1 MTADL
6 DKAVERLTD
15 MAEFF
20 EDATDPFI
28 AESVCKE
35 HAADLRWS
43 LSELSRL
50 REENA
55 ALTRSVERRSPCGR
69 CPTISNKALQ
79 AACDAYAN
87 CNICEADPMRAALS
101 AALPVML
108 EGKREEIARVIDPDG
123 YWERLDSCNH
133 ALATVQM
140 NDDQRHALTK
150 VRDDELRCT
159 AESLAKA
166 DRIIAM
172 LGGGE

>member
-1 MTADL
+1 MIVEKAIKAAAKAIKAAQCPGREGPFGHYDYSSYGW
-6 DKAVERLTD
+6 DKPHRVRDFRDPSSKTWGHDVFKSDSREESWAEYERLT
-15 MAEFF
+15 E
-20 EDATDPFI
+20 EHI
-28 AESVCKE
+28 A
-35 HAADLRWS
+35 
-43 LSELSRL
+43 
-50 REENA
+50 
-55 ALTRSVERRSPCGR
+55 
-69 CPTISNKALQ
+69 
-79 AACDAYAN
+79 
-87 CNICEADPMRAALS
+87 RAALS

>member
-1 MTADL
+1 MISEE
-6 DKAVERLTD
+6 AVE
-15 MAEFF
+15 
-20 EDATDPFI
+20 
-28 AESVCKE
+28 
-35 HAADLRWS
+35 AAAR
-43 LSELSRL
+43 
-50 REENA
+50 
-55 ALTRSVERRSPCGR
+55 
-69 CPTISNKALQ
+69 
-79 AACDAYAN
+79 AACQVSW
-87 CNICEADPMRAALS
+87 EMLDPMQRAAMLAEMRAALS
-101 AALPVML
+101 AALPLLL